1 MPSIT
6 IKGRTKST
14 KSVRLQMSK
23 IVPVKGRP
31 VGAPAHIIEE
41 MFSFEDVSVFV
52 FCRVSFL
59 LWV

>member
-1 MPSIT
+1 
-6 IKGRTKST
+6 
-14 KSVRLQMSK
+14 MSK

-59 LWV
+59 LWM